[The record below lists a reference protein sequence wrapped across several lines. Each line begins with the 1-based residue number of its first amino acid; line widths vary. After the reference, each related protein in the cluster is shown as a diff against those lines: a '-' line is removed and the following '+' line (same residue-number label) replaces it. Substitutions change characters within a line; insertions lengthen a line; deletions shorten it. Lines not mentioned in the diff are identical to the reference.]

1 MFSPHVSNIRR
12 ASTTIDSVSERRF
25 LIIERIDFSPEFA
38 LYQYLHWFFYI
49 GPTGGHY
56 VPGYLSCSQI
66 YCKYVGCSN
75 ALESGLNCLIN
86 NSGVLIVGPT

>member
-38 LYQYLHWFFYI
+38 LYQYLHCFFFYI
-49 GPTGGHY
+49 GPTGGTMFPGTYH
-56 VPGYLSCSQI
+56 VPRFTANMLD
-66 YCKYVGCSN
+66 VVMHWN
-75 ALESGLNCLIN
+75 P
-86 NSGVLIVGPT
+86 V